1 MKIIKS
7 HSGEKKN
14 NSSKCSI
21 VEYSINSEL
30 DMAIAEI
37 SGREPI
43 NGFAMNSKSKEIAY
57 VISGKG
63 EVHFKNRSDAIE
75 PGDVII
81 IEKNEPFYWDG
92 NLKLLL
98 VCTPAWSVDQYMTN
112 ISIPD

>member
-75 PGDVII
+75 QAVVY
-81 IEKNEPFYWDG
+81 FYLSFSHL
-92 NLKLLL
+92 NQSMS
-98 VCTPAWSVDQYMTN
+98 P
-112 ISIPD
+112 